1 MMFQEALRLL
11 YNIKQFNE
19 EMVEE
24 GLDINK
30 MPLGELD
37 SETITKGYKVCQDPL
52 PLFLGTLGN

>member
-1 MMFQEALRLL
+1 ML

-37 SETITKGYKVCQDPL
+37 SETITKGYKVCPC
-52 PLFLGTLGN
+52 PPSLFLGALGN

>member
-1 MMFQEALRLL
+1 ML

-52 PLFLGTLGN
+52 PLFLGALGN